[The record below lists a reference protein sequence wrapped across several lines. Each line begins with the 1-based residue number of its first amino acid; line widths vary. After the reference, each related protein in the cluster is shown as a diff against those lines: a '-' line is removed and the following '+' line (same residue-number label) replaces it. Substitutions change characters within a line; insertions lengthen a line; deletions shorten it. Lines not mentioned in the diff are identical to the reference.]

1 MGGEEPR
8 WQHTDALCISRS
20 MQLHNIEDPSNL
32 QVLTAVSEPHAQ
44 PNGSA
49 TASADD
55 AANNEHAG
63 RLGHIGLRRPTWVES
78 SALQE
83 EANDDSAPAAS
94 AAKKTSAMLKAAGVI
109 KHSDAPLPRRI
120 CPAAYCHQ
128 VMK

>member
-1 MGGEEPR
+1 MHKLKAALLGQAVASGG
-8 WQHTDALCISRS
+8 
-20 MQLHNIEDPSNL
+20 
-32 QVLTAVSEPHAQ
+32 VAVDVDVI
-44 PNGSA
+44 
-49 TASADD
+49 DD

-94 AAKKTSAMLKAAGVI
+94 AAKKTFAMLKAAGEI